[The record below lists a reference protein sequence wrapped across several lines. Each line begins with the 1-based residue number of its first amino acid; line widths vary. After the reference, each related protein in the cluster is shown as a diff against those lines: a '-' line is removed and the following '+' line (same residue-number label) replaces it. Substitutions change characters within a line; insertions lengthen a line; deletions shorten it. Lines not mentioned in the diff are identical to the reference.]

1 MRRETNARFLERAVW
16 TLGTGK
22 TFLTLRSR
30 RPCIAF
36 FALPALWSGW
46 PLQSRNSHL
55 PFFALRPGRS
65 RRALRP
71 LAVLRLLAAPAGP

>member
-1 MRRETNARFLERAVW
+1 M
-16 TLGTGK
+16 GTGK

-30 RPCIAF
+30 RPWIAF

-71 LAVLRLLAAPAGP
+71 LRVLAVLRLLAAPAGP